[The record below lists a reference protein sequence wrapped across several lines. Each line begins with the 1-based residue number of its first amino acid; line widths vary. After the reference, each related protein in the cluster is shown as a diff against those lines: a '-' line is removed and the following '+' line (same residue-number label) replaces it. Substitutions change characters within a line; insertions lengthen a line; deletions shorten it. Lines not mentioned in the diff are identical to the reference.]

1 MFLFQNVVKGL
12 CVSPRNLSV
21 SGCGCGVYGC
31 GVRGDICMC
40 VCFHQT

>member
-21 SGCGCGVYGC
+21 SGCGCDGVYGC
-31 GVRGDICMC
+31 GV
-40 VCFHQT
+40 